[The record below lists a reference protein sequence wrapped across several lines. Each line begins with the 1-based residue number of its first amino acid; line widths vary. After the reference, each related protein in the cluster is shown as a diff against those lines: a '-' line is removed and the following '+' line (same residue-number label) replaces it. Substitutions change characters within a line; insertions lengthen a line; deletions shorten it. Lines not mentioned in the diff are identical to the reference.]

1 LLGRSQESKDAEIM
15 ALRHEVMV
23 LRRQVARPRPE
34 WADRAILAAFLGG
47 TRCDTSIM
55 PSKSR
60 PDPESLR
67 LELQEGIISFRHIT
81 TLAMQMTGIVVAADA
96 VLVSYGISQRDSAI
110 LLIASLAP
118 IVVLIGI
125 FELFKHALPV
135 AISIVWLEDQLSLS
149 ERALAATYA
158 RMRLAVIYPLLR
170 GSVIDLEQPITMP
183 LKSWFSVKVVQ
194 LLCGAFV
201 LQFGI
206 FLISWIFYHYRF
218 M

>member
-1 LLGRSQESKDAEIM
+1 M
-15 ALRHEVMV
+15 
-23 LRRQVARPRPE
+23 
-34 WADRAILAAFLGG
+34 
-47 TRCDTSIM
+47 
-55 PSKSR
+55 
-60 PDPESLR
+60 
-67 LELQEGIISFRHIT
+67 
-81 TLAMQMTGIVVAADA
+81 
-96 VLVSYGISQRDSAI
+96 
-110 LLIASLAP
+110 ASLAP
-118 IVVLIGI
+118 IIVLIGI

-135 AISIVWLEDQLSLS
+135 AISIIWLEDQLSLS

-183 LKSWFSVKVVQ
+183 FKSWFSVKVVQ

-201 LQFGI
+201 LQFSI

>member
-1 LLGRSQESKDAEIM
+1 
-15 ALRHEVMV
+15 
-23 LRRQVARPRPE
+23 
-34 WADRAILAAFLGG
+34 
-47 TRCDTSIM
+47 M

-118 IVVLIGI
+118 VIVLIGI
-125 FELFKHALPV
+125 LELFKHALPV
-135 AISIVWLEDQLSLS
+135 AISIMWLEDQLSLS
-149 ERALAATYA
+149 ERALAATYV

-170 GSVIDLEQPITMP
+170 GGVIDLEQPITMP

-206 FLISWIFYHYRF
+206 FLISWIFYDYRF

>member
-1 LLGRSQESKDAEIM
+1 MS
-15 ALRHEVMV
+15 
-23 LRRQVARPRPE
+23 
-34 WADRAILAAFLGG
+34 
-47 TRCDTSIM
+47 
-55 PSKSR
+55 SKSR

-118 IVVLIGI
+118 VIVLIGI
-125 FELFKHALPV
+125 IELFKHALPV
-135 AISIVWLEDQLSLS
+135 AISIMWLEDQLSLS
-149 ERALAATYA
+149 ERALAATYL
-158 RMRLAVIYPLLR
+158 RMRLAVMYPLLR
-170 GSVIDLEQPITMP
+170 GSVIDLEQPITMS
-183 LKSWFSVKVVQ
+183 LKSWFSVKLVQ
-194 LLCGAFV
+194 LLCGAFI